1 MSVRAGSSLAD
12 ARNALGHKKAG
23 YMNRRISSFIAG
35 AALVLSA
42 SVGFAQA
49 TASAGQSIETK
60 GLILTRDGDTLT
72 VDSPNHGKQ
81 VIVINDET
89 KVVTPKGLFRH
100 NNMEVTSLVP
110 GLEVS
115 VKGTGDANGQVVA
128 ERIEFSKDS
137 LRRANQIHAA
147 MTATKGQVAENQKG
161 VAENQKGVAE
171 NQRGISANAEKI
183 GTNAADIRAAEKRFD
198 DLTEFD
204 VKKEFSVTFPTGKSD
219 IPQEAQQQLTDLAK
233 EAQGMKGYL
242 IDVQGF
248 ASTSGNAD
256 RNQQLSQ
263 ERAENI
269 VDFLHQKGIPLKNIV
284 NPAAMGTSKPV
295 AGNDTEEDRLKN
307 QRVEVKVLVNRGLQ
321 SNK

>member
-23 YMNRRISSFIAG
+23 YMNRRTSSFIAG
-35 AALVLSA
+35 AVLVLSA
-42 SVGFAQA
+42 SLGFAQA
-49 TASAGQSIETK
+49 SAGQNVETK

-137 LRRANQIHAA
+137 LRRANQVHAA
-147 MTATKGQVAENQKG
+147 MTAANAQIAENKAG
-161 VAENQKGVAE
+161 VAETKQGVAE

-204 VKKEFSVTFPTGKSD
+204 VKKQFSVTFPTGKSD

-242 IDVQGF
+242 VDVQGF

-269 VDFLHQKGIPLKNIV
+269 VDFLHQKGIPLKNMV

>member
-12 ARNALGHKKAG
+12 ARNALGHEKAG

-35 AALVLSA
+35 AVLVLSA
-42 SVGFAQA
+42 SVGFAQV
-49 TASAGQSIETK
+49 TAGQSVEIK
-60 GLILTRDGDTLT
+60 GLLLTRDGEKLT

-81 VIVINDET
+81 VVIINDET
-89 KVVTPKGLFRH
+89 KVLTPKGLFRH

-110 GLEVS
+110 GLEIE
-115 VKGTGDANGQVVA
+115 VKGTGDANGEIVA
-128 ERIEFSKDS
+128 EKIEFSKDS
-137 LRRANQIHAA
+137 LRRANQAHAA
-147 MTATKGQVAENQKG
+147 MTATNAQVAENQKG
-161 VAENQKGVAE
+161 VAENQKGV
-171 NQRGISANAEKI
+171 SANAEKI

-204 VKKEFSVTFPTGKSD
+204 VKKQFAVNFATGKAD

-242 IDVQGF
+242 IEVQGF
-248 ASTSGNAD
+248 ASTSGNAGK
-256 RNQQLSQ
+256 NHQLS
-263 ERAENI
+263 EDRAENI
-269 VDFLHQKGIPLKNIV
+269 VDFLHQQGVPLKNIV
-284 NPAAMGTSKPV
+284 NPAAMGTTNPV

>member
-307 QRVEVKVLVNRGLQ
+307 QRVEVKVLVNRGLN
-321 SNK
+321 SSK

>member
-23 YMNRRISSFIAG
+23 YMNRRISSFIAS

-60 GLILTRDGDTLT
+60 GLILTRDGDTMT

-81 VIVINDET
+81 VVVINDET

-100 NNMEVTSLVP
+100 SNMEVTSLVP
-110 GLEVS
+110 GLEVE
-115 VKGTGDANGQVVA
+115 VKGTGDANGQIVA

-137 LRRANQIHAA
+137 LRRANQVHAA

-161 VAENQKGVAE
+161 VAENE
-171 NQRGISANAEKI
+171 RGISANAEKI

-204 VKKEFSVTFPTGKSD
+204 VKKQFAVNFPTGKSD
-219 IPQEAQQQLTDLAK
+219 IPQEAQQQLTDLSK

-242 IDVQGF
+242 IEVQGF
-248 ASTSGNAD
+248 ASTSGSAD
-256 RNQQLSQ
+256 RNQQLSE

-269 VDFLHQKGIPLKNIV
+269 VDYLHQQGIPLKNIV

>member
-35 AALVLSA
+35 AVLVLSA
-42 SVGFAQA
+42 SLGFAQ
-49 TASAGQSIETK
+49 ASAGQSVETK

-81 VIVINDET
+81 VVVINDET

-137 LRRANQIHAA
+137 LRRANQVHAA
-147 MTATKGQVAENQKG
+147 MTAANAQIAENKTG
-161 VAENQKGVAE
+161 VAENKQGVAE

-204 VKKEFSVTFPTGKSD
+204 VKKQFAVNFPTGKSD
-219 IPQEAQQQLTDLAK
+219 IPQEAQQQLTELSK

-242 IDVQGF
+242 IEVQGF
-248 ASTSGNAD
+248 ASTSGGAD
-256 RNQQLSQ
+256 RNQQLSE

-269 VDFLHQKGIPLKNIV
+269 VDYLHQQGIPLKNIV
-284 NPAAMGTSKPV
+284 NPAAMGISKPV

-307 QRVEVKVLVNRGLQ
+307 QRVEVKVLVNRGLN
-321 SNK
+321 SAK

>member
-1 MSVRAGSSLAD
+1 
-12 ARNALGHKKAG
+12 
-23 YMNRRISSFIAG
+23 MNRRTSSFIAG
-35 AALVLSA
+35 AVLVLSA
-42 SVGFAQA
+42 SLGFAQ
-49 TASAGQSIETK
+49 ASAGQSVETK
-60 GLILTRDGDTLT
+60 GVILTRDGDTLT

-89 KVVTPKGLFRH
+89 KVITPKGLFRH

-110 GLEVS
+110 GLEVQ
-115 VKGTGDANGQVVA
+115 VKGTGDANGQVLA

-147 MTATKGQVAENQKG
+147 MTATNAQVSENQKG
-161 VAENQKGVAE
+161 VAENKQGVAE

-204 VKKEFSVTFPTGKSD
+204 VKKQFAVNFPTGKSD
-219 IPQEAQQQLTDLAK
+219 IPQEAQKQLTDLAK

-242 IDVQGF
+242 VDVQGF
-248 ASTSGNAD
+248 ASTSGSAD

-269 VDFLHQKGIPLKNIV
+269 VDFLHQQGIPLRNIV
-284 NPAAMGTSKPV
+284 NPAAMGISKPV
-295 AGNDTEEDRLKN
+295 AGNETEEDRLKN